1 MMASSSEDMTSHDVM
16 STRHDMSS
24 HDDMSSCD
32 GMPLHDDMSS
42 SDDMSSHDDMSS
54 CDDISLNDD
63 MSSCEDMS
71 SHGIEKGFPRSKK
84 YEILVSVPTRNK
96 SNFKRENLAV
106 KICPGNFYQ
115 GKIKIKS

>member
-1 MMASSSEDMTSHDVM
+1 MVGSRASGTLKASGLRHVADHPFNGGERPAGRSPCHSMMASSSEDMTSHDVM

-32 GMPLHDDMSS
+32 DMSS
-42 SDDMSSHDDMSS
+42 
-54 CDDISLNDD
+54 NDD

-84 YEILVSVPTRNK
+84 
-96 SNFKRENLAV
+96 
-106 KICPGNFYQ
+106 
-115 GKIKIKS
+115 